1 MPYISQGGDIW
12 HGKSK
17 SGRGTVSNTTGE
29 KSTPIRPH
37 ESALSR
43 GSPAAGCGTG
53 TPAEEGVLE
62 DTIDAVDS
70 EEPEEDEGREAAGR
84 QRQGPGAMGTLRRKN
99 MGLLGHLPSGMETKI
114 KHGIWCKKMRLDCAQ
129 TECGMVD
136 PRPNQ
141 KPNRNENVVKNT

>member
-12 HGKSK
+12 HGKRK

-29 KSTPIRPH
+29 KSTAIRPH

-70 EEPEEDEGREAAGR
+70 EEPEEDEGRKAAGR
-84 QRQGPGAMGTLRRKN
+84 QRQGPGAMGHIEEKKYGVIGTPPERDGNKN
-99 MGLLGHLPSGMETKI
+99 KTRYLVQKNAIGMCTNRMWFGRPQAKP
-114 KHGIWCKKMRLDCAQ
+114 K
-129 TECGMVD
+129 TE
-136 PRPNQ
+136 P
-141 KPNRNENVVKNT
+141 K